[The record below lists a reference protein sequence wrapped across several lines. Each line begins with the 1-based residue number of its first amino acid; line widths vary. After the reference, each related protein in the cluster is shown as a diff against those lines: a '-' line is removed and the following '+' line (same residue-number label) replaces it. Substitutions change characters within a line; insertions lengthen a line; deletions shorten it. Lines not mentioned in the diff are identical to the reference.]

1 MKNTRQKITDAAI
14 DIFNEDLSAP
24 LEVVAEKAE
33 VTRRT
38 LHRYFTDRQD
48 LVLACQTAMQESCK
62 KAIDAVYAGFP
73 EPLERF
79 ENLLYA
85 AIDCGV
91 KFSFLHR
98 MHNND
103 HHTHTA
109 KDENCS
115 KYDVTF
121 NKFRMTI
128 EELQRKNLITKEL
141 SVEWI
146 EMLCTGIV
154 TAAINS
160 EKSGNVAKVNIKK
173 FAWFSLSKGILV

>member
-14 DIFNEDLSAP
+14 EIFNEDLSAP
-24 LEVVAEKAE
+24 LEIVAEKAE

-48 LVLACQTAMQESCK
+48 LVLACHAAMQESCR
-62 KAIDAVYAGFP
+62 KAIDVVYTSFP

-79 ENLLYA
+79 ENMLYA

-103 HHTHTA
+103 HHNHTA

-128 EELQRKNLITKEL
+128 EELQRKNLITTEL
-141 SVEWI
+141 SVEWV